1 MDELKLKLNRHYE
14 DLKRKEKE
22 IQFLKEA
29 INNIKLEIQ
38 NQCSHTHVCKSRD
51 YDGHRFH
58 YLTICQTCDKQL

>member
-22 IQFLKEA
+22 IQFLKET

-38 NQCSHTHVCKSRD
+38 NQCSHTLVCKSHN
-51 YDGHRFH
+51 YDGHRFQ
-58 YLTICQTCDKQL
+58 YLTICQICDKQL